1 MNKFSDRFVVYHRA
15 STQLVKVF
23 DTESAAKRSRTCA
36 NRNAGAD
43 VYAYTYEDMYHKE
56 VVTTKKVRNLMS
68 GEEIE
73 IPSNTP
79 RCCDPSS
86 ETYWSM

>member
-1 MNKFSDRFVVYHRA
+1 MSFVVYHRA
-15 STQLVKVF
+15 STQLIKTF
-23 DTESAAKRSRTCA
+23 TLESAAKRSRTCM
-36 NRNAGAD
+36 NRNAGGD
-43 VYAYTYEDMYHKE
+43 QYSYISETSYYKH
-56 VVTTKKVRNLMS
+56 VVTTKKVTNLMS

-79 RCCDPSS
+79 HCCDPST

>member
-1 MNKFSDRFVVYHRA
+1 MSFVVYHRK
-15 STQLVKVF
+15 STRLIKTF
-23 DTESAAKRSRTCA
+23 NLESAAKRSKTCM
-36 NRNAGAD
+36 NRNAGSNE
-43 VYAYTYEDMYHKE
+43 YAYTLEDMYYNE
-56 VVTTKKVRNLMS
+56 VVTTKKVKNLMS

-79 RCCDPSS
+79 RCCDPST